1 MHPIDDLLDIMARLR
16 DPVAGCPWDQK
27 QSFETIAP
35 YTLEE
40 AYEVADAIARHD
52 MAELREEL
60 GDLLF
65 QVVFHA
71 RIAEEGGHF
80 GFAGVVHAIC
90 AKMIRRHPHVFAGAG
105 YATEEELR
113 EAWEA
118 EKRAER
124 AAKAGQVAGVLDGV
138 ASALPALLRA
148 EKLQRRAAR
157 VGFDWPDPDGVVAKC
172 REELAELEAARAAGL
187 GRDALA
193 DEVGDLLFSCVN
205 LARHLGVEAEQA
217 LRGASAKFERRF
229 RQMEQ
234 DLAEA
239 GNPLGEAD
247 AAAMDAAWEGVK
259 AKAPP
264 PGG

>member
-1 MHPIDDLLDIMARLR
+1 MHRIDDLLDIMARLR
-16 DPVAGCPWDQK
+16 DPVAGCPWDLEQT
-27 QSFETIAP
+27 FATIAP

-52 MAELREEL
+52 LGELREEL

-71 RIAEEGGHF
+71 RLAEEAGR
-80 GFAGVVHAIC
+80 FAFADVVDAIC
-90 AKMIRRHPHVFAGAG
+90 AKMIRRHPHVFAGVA
-105 YATEEELR
+105 YATHDELR

-124 AAKAGQVAGVLDGV
+124 AAKSGAVGGVLDGV

-157 VGFDWPDPDGVVAKC
+157 VGFDWPDAGGVLAKC
-172 REELAELEAARAAGL
+172 REEIDEIEAARAAGL

-193 DEVGDLLFSCVN
+193 DEVGDLLFACVN

-229 RQMEQ
+229 RAVEG

-239 GNPLGEAD
+239 GIPVGKAD
-247 AAAMDAAWEGVK
+247 LATMDAAWERVK
-259 AKAPP
+259 SAEPP
-264 PGG
+264 IL

>member
-1 MHPIDDLLDIMARLR
+1 MHRIDDLLDIMARLR
-16 DPVAGCPWDQK
+16 DPQAGCPWDIR
-27 QSFETIAP
+27 QSFATIAP

-71 RIAEEGGHF
+71 RMAEEAGHF
-80 GFAGVVHAIC
+80 GFAGVVDAIC
-90 AKMIRRHPHVFAGAG
+90 AKMIRRHPHVFAGVD

-124 AAKAGQVAGVLDGV
+124 AAKAGAGAGVLDGV
-138 ASALPALLRA
+138 AFALPALLRA

-157 VGFDWPDPDGVVAKC
+157 VGFDWPDAAGVLAKC
-172 REELAELEAARAAGL
+172 REEIAEIESALAAGL
-187 GRDALA
+187 GPDALA

-229 RQMEQ
+229 GAMERRLV
-234 DLAEA
+234 DA
-239 GNPLGEAD
+239 GTPVGEAD
-247 AAAMDAAWEGVK
+247 AETLDAAWEQVK
-259 AKAPP
+259 AAEPSP
-264 PGG
+264 R